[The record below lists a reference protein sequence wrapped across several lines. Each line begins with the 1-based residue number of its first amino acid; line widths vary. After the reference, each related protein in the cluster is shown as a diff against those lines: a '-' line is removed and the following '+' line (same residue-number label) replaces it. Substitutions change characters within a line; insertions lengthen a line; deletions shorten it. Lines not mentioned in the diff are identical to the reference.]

1 MSGSAPRRKRREE
14 HEEHENHER
23 WLVTYADMVTLLMV
37 LFIVMF
43 AMSVVDEKKF
53 NALKEGLA
61 AGFGDSTAILDGS
74 ENILA
79 QAGVSDVDL
88 INANEYVRKMKP
100 EEREKFQE
108 ALAAEEQLKRERQ
121 YAEAAAE
128 VDRLQ
133 ELLDR
138 LDAALRAKGLR
149 DDVQAAID
157 ERGLVISLV
166 SKHVV
171 FEPNLAE
178 LSPRGI
184 EVLDTITPVLRE
196 VEEPLR
202 IDGHT
207 NQVPVKP
214 KYYPTD
220 WELSAAR
227 AITVLRHL
235 NEVGGIPNE
244 RMTASAFGHEKP
256 LVDPAKPGSQEV
268 NKRVDIIVQSD
279 LPPEVRALLD
289 DVVAQQEK
297 SAHETTP
304 ERTTSAGHQTEEH
317 Q

>member
-1 MSGSAPRRKRREE
+1 MARKRRVEP
-14 HEEHENHER
+14 EEHENHER

-53 NALKEGLA
+53 NALKQGLA

-74 ENILA
+74 DNLLE

-88 INANEYVRKMKP
+88 IEANEYVQKLPP
-100 EEREKFQE
+100 EDKAKFKQAMER
-108 ALAAEEQLKRERQ
+108 EEQLKQQRA
-121 YAEAAAE
+121 YADAEAE
-128 VDRLQ
+128 VNRLE
-133 ELLDR
+133 ELMKE
-138 LDAALRAKGLR
+138 LDAALRAKGYR
-149 DDVQAAID
+149 NDVEADIDD
-157 ERGLVISLV
+157 RGLVLSLV

-171 FEPNLAE
+171 FEPDLAE
-178 LSPRGI
+178 LSARGI
-184 EVLDTITPVLRE
+184 AVIDTITPVLRK
-196 VEEPLR
+196 VDDPLQ

-227 AITVLRHL
+227 AITVLRYF
-235 NEVGGIPNE
+235 NEVGGIPND

-256 LVDPAKPGSQEV
+256 LIDPSKPGSQAI
-268 NKRVDIIVQSD
+268 NKRVDIVIQSD
-279 LPPEVRALLD
+279 LPPETRALLD
-289 DVVAQQEK
+289 DVVEDR
-297 SAHETTP
+297 H
-304 ERTTSAGHQTEEH
+304 HTEAF

>member
-1 MSGSAPRRKRREE
+1 MARKRREE

-53 NALKEGLA
+53 NALKQGLA

-74 ENILA
+74 DNLLE

-88 INANEYVRKMKP
+88 IEANEYVRKMKP
-100 EEREKFQE
+100 EDQEKFKQ
-108 ALAAEEQLKRERQ
+108 AMGREEQLQQQRA
-121 YAEAAAE
+121 YADAEAE
-128 VDRLQ
+128 VDRLE
-133 ELLDR
+133 ELMKE

-149 DDVQAAID
+149 NDVQAVID
-157 ERGLVISLV
+157 DRGLVLSLV

-171 FEPNLAE
+171 FEPDLAE
-178 LSPRGI
+178 LSARGI
-184 EVLDTITPVLRE
+184 EVIDTVAPVLRK
-196 VEEPLR
+196 VDDPLQ

-227 AITVLRHL
+227 AITVLRHF
-235 NEVGGIPNE
+235 NELGRIPND

-256 LVDPAKPGSQEV
+256 LVDPSKPGSQRI
-268 NKRVDIIVQSD
+268 NKRVDIVVQSD
-279 LPPEVRALLD
+279 LPPETRALLD
-289 DVVAQQEK
+289 DVVADR
-297 SAHETTP
+297 HDM
-304 ERTTSAGHQTEEH
+304 EEF

>member
-1 MSGSAPRRKRREE
+1 MARKRRVEP
-14 HEEHENHER
+14 EEHENHER

-53 NALKEGLA
+53 NALKQGLA

-74 ENILA
+74 DNLLE

-88 INANEYVRKMKP
+88 IEANEYVKKMKP
-100 EEREKFQE
+100 EEQAKFKQ
-108 ALAAEEQLKRERQ
+108 AMAREEQLKQQRA
-121 YAEAAAE
+121 YADAEAE
-128 VDRLQ
+128 VNRLE
-133 ELLDR
+133 ELMKE
-138 LDAALRAKGLR
+138 LDAALRAKGFR
-149 DDVQAAID
+149 NDVEAGID
-157 ERGLVISLV
+157 ERGLVLSLV

-171 FEPNLAE
+171 FEPDLAE

-184 EVLDTITPVLRE
+184 DVIDTITPVLRK
-196 VEEPLR
+196 VDDPLR

-214 KYYPTD
+214 RYYPTD

-227 AITVLRHL
+227 AITVLRHF
-235 NEVGGIPNE
+235 NEVGGIPND

-256 LVDPAKPGSQEV
+256 LIDPSKPGSQAI
-268 NKRVDIIVQSD
+268 NKRVDIVIQSD
-279 LPPEVRALLD
+279 LPAETRALLD
-289 DVVAQQEK
+289 DVVEDR
-297 SAHETTP
+297 H
-304 ERTTSAGHQTEEH
+304 HTEAI